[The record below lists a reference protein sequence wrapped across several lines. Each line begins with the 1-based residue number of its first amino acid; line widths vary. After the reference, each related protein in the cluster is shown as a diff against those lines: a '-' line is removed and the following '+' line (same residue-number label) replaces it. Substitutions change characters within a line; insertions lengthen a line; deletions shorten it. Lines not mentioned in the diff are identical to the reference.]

1 MKRRIISIA
10 LCIAFAGVLLT
21 GCGSSDN
28 TGAAEDSTNTTDTS
42 AAKESADAESEAYEL
57 VVTSHDPR
65 TSATGEFLEAW
76 AASVREASDHRINI
90 IIQHNSTLAK
100 VNESYDYV
108 LEGKTDIAWG
118 LQSAYADEFPV
129 TEVFSLPMLGIEDA
143 VQGSEALWNFY
154 NETDYL
160 DEEYSKVH
168 VLLLHTNC
176 KSPIALVDEKVTT
189 VEELSNMNIRASGD
203 PATLMVKNLGATP
216 VTVSINDL
224 YSSLLSR
231 DCDAA
236 ITDWHAIRSFALN
249 GVCDYYLDENMG
261 VSTYFMVMNL
271 DSYNSLP
278 EDLREILDE
287 TSAEAIQYASTWN
300 VYEEEV
306 RNLITLVN
314 PRAIYTFSEEEEAK
328 LQEAAEQTAADWIE
342 EINALGYD
350 GQAIYEKAVK
360 CVEEAKQ

>member
-1 MKRRIISIA
+1 MKKKILSIT
-10 LCIAFAGVLLT
+10 LCMAFAGVLLA
-21 GCGSSDN
+21 GCGTESSSD
-28 TGAAEDSTNTTDTS
+28 TSSAS
-42 AAKESADAESEAYEL
+42 AAASASEGSADAEEETYEL

-76 AASVREASDHRINI
+76 AAAVREASDRRINI
-90 IIQHNSTLAK
+90 IIQHNSTLASA
-100 VNESYDYV
+100 NESYDFV

-118 LQSAYADEFPV
+118 LQSAYADEFPI
-129 TEVFSLPMLGIEDA
+129 TEVFSLPMLDIDDA
-143 VQGSEALWNFY
+143 VEGSEALWKFY

-176 KSPIALVDEKVTT
+176 QSPIALVDQKVTT
-189 VEELSNMNIRASGD
+189 VEELSSMNIRANDG
-203 PATLMVKNLGATP
+203 PAALMAENLGATP
-216 VTVSINDL
+216 VSVTINDL
-224 YSSLLSR
+224 YSSLMNR
-231 DCDAA
+231 ECDAA

-278 EDLREILDE
+278 EDLQEILDE
-287 TSAEAIQYASTWN
+287 TSAEAIQYASIWN

-306 RNLITLVN
+306 RNLITLVD
-314 PRAIYTFSEEEEAK
+314 PRAIYTFSDEEEAK
-328 LQEAAEQTAADWIE
+328 LQAAAEETAADWIE
-342 EINALGYD
+342 EMTELGYD
-350 GQAIYEKAVK
+350 GQAIYDAAVECIEAVK
-360 CVEEAKQ
+360 Q

>member
-1 MKRRIISIA
+1 MKKRILSIT
-10 LCIAFAGVLLT
+10 LCIAFAGALLG
-21 GCGSSDN
+21 GCGSES
-28 TGAAEDSTNTTDTS
+28 GTDASSSSASSS
-42 AAKESADAESEAYEL
+42 AAQESADAEEETYEL

-76 AASVREASDHRINI
+76 AAAVREASDRRINI
-90 IIQHNSTLAK
+90 IIQHNSTLASA
-100 VNESYDYV
+100 NESYDFV

-118 LQSAYADEFPV
+118 LQSAYADEFPI
-129 TEVFSLPMLGIEDA
+129 TEVFSLPMLDIDDA
-143 VQGSEALWNFY
+143 VEGSEALWKFY

-176 KSPIALVDEKVTT
+176 QSPIALIDQKVTT
-189 VEELSNMNIRASGD
+189 AEELAALNIRANDG
-203 PATLMVKNLGATP
+203 PAALMAENLGATP
-216 VTVSINDL
+216 VSVTINDL
-224 YSSLLSR
+224 YSSLMNR
-231 DCDAA
+231 ECDAA

-278 EDLREILDE
+278 EDLQEILDE
-287 TSAEAIQYASTWN
+287 TSAEAIQYASIWN

-306 RNLITLVN
+306 RNLITLVD
-314 PRAIYTFSEEEEAK
+314 PRAIYTFSDEEEAK
-328 LQEAAEQTAADWIE
+328 LQAAAEETAADWIE
-342 EINALGYD
+342 EVTELGYD
-350 GQAIYEKAVK
+350 GQAIYDKAIECIEAVK
-360 CVEEAKQ
+360 Q